1 MKLQEIIETLSL
13 KAAAREAGLDFR
25 MAYATVEHV
34 DVALFAPLQ
43 SRTIAIYPSPP
54 SEKKNDIS
62 WLIISVERIFLQKLL
77 TKEPFCCIFAAGN
90 KKEE

>member
-13 KAAAREAGLDFR
+13 KVATREAGLDFR

-43 SRTIAIYPSPP
+43 SRTIAIYPSPLP
-54 SEKKNDIS
+54 
-62 WLIISVERIFLQKLL
+62 
-77 TKEPFCCIFAAGN
+77 
-90 KKEE
+90 KKE

>member
-54 SEKKNDIS
+54 PKKNDIS
-62 WLIISVERIFLQKLL
+62 WLIISVERTFLQKLL

>member
-1 MKLQEIIETLSL
+1 MPHPLGPPVRGPIGGASPLLGPESSMKLQEIIETLSL
-13 KAAAREAGLDFR
+13 KVAAREAGLDFR

-54 SEKKNDIS
+54 SEK
-62 WLIISVERIFLQKLL
+62 RITLV
-77 TKEPFCCIFAAGN
+77 G
-90 KKEE
+90 